1 MNRAAFFTAIRKL
14 MGRISPVQLAVIEA
28 ILEATSQLCPEHRA
42 YILATGWGE
51 AKLTPQRENMS
62 YSARRIREVWPGRP
76 EAQRFARQP
85 RALANA
91 VYGGRLGNRSGSD
104 DGWIYRGGGIDQL
117 TGRENYRKLGIED
130 RPEAILSP
138 QLAAQSLVQGMVS
151 GRYTGRKLA
160 DFGTGKAF
168 DAHAARAILNA
179 DVAANGTRYATY
191 WRGFLGALSL
201 AEAEPPIRPDVAKT
215 EEGSKAGDGLSGLIY
230 RIWEMFR

>member
-1 MNRAAFFTAIRKL
+1 MNRAAFFTACRKL
-14 MGRISPVQLAVIEA
+14 MGRISPVQLEVIEA
-28 ILEATSQLCPEHRA
+28 ILAATTQLCPEHRA

-76 EAQRFARQP
+76 EAVRFARQP
-85 RALANA
+85 RPLANA
-91 VYGGRLGNRSGSD
+91 VYGGRLGNRPGSE

-130 RPEAILSP
+130 RPEAILAP
-138 QLAAQSLVQGMVS
+138 QLAATSLVHGMVT

-160 DFGTGKAF
+160 DFGIGKAF
-168 DAHAARAILNA
+168 DAHAARAILNG
-179 DVAANGTRYATY
+179 DTAANGALYATH
-191 WRGFLGALSL
+191 WRGFLDALRL
-201 AEAEPPIRPDVAKT
+201 AEAEPPTRPDVT
-215 EEGSKAGDGLSGLIY
+215 HSEGGPKAGGGISRLIQ